1 VDREPSQLMPGS
13 PGDDGDGGLCGV
25 TPDWVDDAEWARIC
39 DQIAAGD
46 GDEDLPGA
54 DEESWDREPVEEI
67 TAEAE
72 ADGAEYAAIMARLI
86 AAGLDGYAHHRSE
99 PPIPG
104 VYDGPAPGFAF
115 GQGRP
120 LDDAAPCTVLSGL
133 ADEASGGDRLFADVN
148 DDELM
153 GLLGARQRLVARQ
166 DWELMTGI
174 AEFIRRRPEP
184 GCKPDLPGRM
194 PKVWDEHAASEL
206 AAQLHLTARA
216 ASGLLELAHDL
227 AAKLPLT
234 CAALRDGVID
244 LDKAHLISLYC
255 SPLTLEEAGKVEAI
269 LFGLDTIGEMTWGM
283 LRDRVARAVI
293 EVNPDAT
300 RKRREQA
307 AKNARVEVIPEF
319 SGNCQIAGRELP
331 AAAALVAD
339 QNLTARAEEL
349 RRAGVPGGMDE
360 LRALAYLEALGA
372 ANPLEAIPG
381 TPGTPGTDPGDTG
394 DTPGDGPGG
403 NGGSGPDGPR
413 PASPSGIG
421 MAPGKGPAGF
431 AARVNLTVTLPT
443 LAGLEDRPGVLSRV
457 GPVDPATARDLA
469 AAAARDPR
477 TTWCLTIIGP
487 DHRPIAHGC
496 GRPPRNSEAPPD
508 PADRTDR
515 TDRTA
520 RDRAD
525 PGSTH
530 DPPLPDA
537 VRLNI
542 AALTGTTGTGIA
554 GDLVF
559 DLENLAGPCDH
570 NHEAKGHD
578 PGVKLR
584 HLTGILNNCCTFPPC
599 RRPHATC
606 DYEHSTPHEQGGR
619 TCLCNAGPVCRHNH
633 RDKQAPGWRLEQAGK
648 RGWFKWTTPSG
659 RTYLS
664 RPTQY
669 PD

>member
-1 VDREPSQLMPGS
+1 VDCESPQPSLGS
-13 PGDDGDGGLCGV
+13 SGEDGSGGLCGV

-46 GDEDLPGA
+46 GNEDLPGA
-54 DEESWDREPVEEI
+54 DEESWHQEPVEEI
-67 TAEAE
+67 TAEAG

-86 AAGLDGYAHHRSE
+86 AAGLDGYAHHRGE

-133 ADEASGGDRLFADVN
+133 ADEASGADRLFADVN
-148 DDELM
+148 DDQLM

-216 ASGLLELAHDL
+216 ASALLELAHDL

-283 LRDRVARAVI
+283 LRNRVARAVI
-293 EVNPDAT
+293 EVNPDAA

-331 AAAALVAD
+331 AAATLVAD
-339 QNLTARAEEL
+339 QNLTARAQEL

-372 ANPLEAIPG
+372 ANPLETIPG
-381 TPGTPGTDPGDTG
+381 TPGGPGTPDAA
-394 DTPGDGPGG
+394 PGG
-403 NGGSGPDGPR
+403 NGSAGLR
-413 PASPSGIG
+413 PGQV
-421 MAPGKGPAGF
+421 PAGF
-431 AARVNLTVTLPT
+431 AARINLTVPLTTYL
-443 LAGLEDRPGVLSRV
+443 GLDDRPGVMSRI
-457 GPVDPATARDLA
+457 GAVDPVLARDLA
-469 AAAARDPR
+469 ATAARDPR
-477 TTWCLTIIGP
+477 TIWCLTIIGP
-487 DHRPIAHGC
+487 DHRPVAHGC
-496 GRPPRNSEAPPD
+496 GRPPPPRGG
-508 PADRTDR
+508 A
-515 TDRTA
+515 
-520 RDRAD
+520 
-525 PGSTH
+525 H
-530 DPPLPDA
+530 DPPGPGTF
-537 VRLNI
+537 RLNV
-542 AALTGTTGTGIA
+542 AALCGTGGTGTA
-554 GDLVF
+554 GEMMFV
-559 DLENLAGPCDH
+559 LEDLAGPCDH
-570 NHEAKGHD
+570 KLQAKGHD
-578 PGVKLR
+578 PGIKLR
-584 HLTGILNNCCTFPPC
+584 HLTGIVPC
-599 RRPHATC
+599 RV
-606 DYEHSTPHEQGGR
+606 
-619 TCLCNAGPVCRHNH
+619 VC
-633 RDKQAPGWRLEQAGK
+633 
-648 RGWFKWTTPSG
+648 TV
-659 RTYLS
+659 
-664 RPTQY
+664 
-669 PD
+669 